1 MEPESLAWVY
11 AFWEEI
17 RPEEMMTLEE
27 LGQKIQGLNG
37 QEFVMSVPL
46 GGEDYGR

>member
-1 MEPESLAWVY
+1 METESLAWIY

-27 LGQKIQGLNG
+27 LEQKIHELNG

-46 GGEDYGR
+46 GGAEYGR